1 MIRSVKEQI
10 TTLPEKPGVYRYY
23 DREGDLLYIGKAKN
37 LKKRVSS
44 YFMEKNN
51 KGAKLEMLVRQI
63 FNIEYTIVANEKD
76 ALLLEDALIK
86 SNQPKYNIALKDD
99 KSYPYIK
106 ILNEPIPRIFF
117 TRKKDNSKDYFFGP
131 YTSVREVKIL
141 FDLIKTMYPTRNC
154 NLNLSPKNIQKG
166 KFKVCLEYHVGNC
179 LGPCA
184 QKQSAEQY
192 DQGINNIKKIL
203 NGKVQEVQNV
213 LKKQLEDAI
222 ENLAFEEAA
231 QINTRI
237 IHLKDYLKKSTIIN
251 PKLGDQEVYGYYE
264 ENDKAYVNYLSVV
277 EGTIIKTKTYSIK
290 KNLEETK
297 EEILLKVIIDSLG
310 EQFDQKSLILQ
321 FQIPN
326 ETKLKQ
332 IIPTIGDKKKLL
344 ELAIKNAIQYKFKEG
359 VVEKK
364 EPPFMKILNQIKIDL
379 KLKSIPFHIECF
391 DNSNFHGSFPVSSMV
406 VFKNAKPCKK
416 EYRHYNVKTVIGPN
430 DFATMEEIVY
440 RRYKRLIEEEKKLPD
455 LIVIDGG
462 KGQLSSAIKSLK
474 ELDIFE
480 KVQIISIA
488 KRLEEIYYPNN
499 EIPMHLHK
507 KSETMRVLQ
516 HIRNE
521 AHHFGITFHR
531 LKRSQGTFKSDLES
545 IPGIGKII
553 TEKLLKT
560 FKSIKKLKLASFE
573 QLELE
578 IGKSKAKIVFDA
590 LKE

>member
-277 EGTIIKTKTYSIK
+277 EGTIVKTKTYTIK

-310 EQFDQKSLILQ
+310 EQFDQKSLIIQ

-326 ETKLKQ
+326 GTKLKQ

-488 KRLEEIYYPNN
+488 KRLEEIYYPND

>member
-277 EGTIIKTKTYSIK
+277 EGTIVKTKTYTIK

-310 EQFDQKSLILQ
+310 EQFDQKSLIIQ

-488 KRLEEIYYPNN
+488 KRLEEIYYPND